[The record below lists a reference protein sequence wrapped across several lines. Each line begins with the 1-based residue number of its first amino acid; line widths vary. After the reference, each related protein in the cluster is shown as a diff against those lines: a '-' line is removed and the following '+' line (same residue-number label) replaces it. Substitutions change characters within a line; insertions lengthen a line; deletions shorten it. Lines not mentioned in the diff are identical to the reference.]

1 MSDAYWANDVRI
13 PVLRDLK
20 SHLKHFESSYASRV
34 ESVKAKNKNIQKI
47 IDPGI
52 HRLLLS

>member
-1 MSDAYWANDVRI
+1 MSNAYWANDVRI

-20 SHLKHFESSYASRV
+20 SHLKHFESSYANRV
-34 ESVKAKNKNIQKI
+34 ESFKAKNKNIQEI
-47 IDPGI
+47 SDPGI